1 MFKRSRLMTSASLAN
16 IIKTGDANIR
26 LSKLYS
32 VTIIVWISESYVAR
46 SINYEI
52 AHVYARNFDDMIE
65 KLLRSSLNN
74 F

>member
-1 MFKRSRLMTSASLAN
+1 MTSASLAN

-52 AHVYARNFDDMIE
+52 AHV
-65 KLLRSSLNN
+65 
-74 F
+74 